1 MQLSLLLV
9 LPVLLLFTSGSGRE
23 ESLPHWTA
31 LVWAGSAPLTAR
43 WLLAHWE
50 HRPVRAFAYFSGGY
64 SLALILLLHV
74 LFLFPTLP
82 FPGKHHPLAP
92 LAGWPQAAERAAQL
106 HSEFLHEQPQAVLLV
121 PNWSLASRLA
131 WYARPLPVQVPDE
144 RFDQFDLWFGS
155 PANDAA
161 GVLVAPDSAL
171 KALRRV
177 RERFSHCE
185 QRDPLPVYAGSSTVV
200 TFHFY
205 LCRGYR
211 GTNTAPASP

>member
-1 MQLSLLLV
+1 
-9 LPVLLLFTSGSGRE
+9 
-23 ESLPHWTA
+23 
-31 LVWAGSAPLTAR
+31 
-43 WLLAHWE
+43 
-50 HRPVRAFAYFSGGY
+50 
-64 SLALILLLHV
+64 
-74 LFLFPTLP
+74 
-82 FPGKHHPLAP
+82 
-92 LAGWPQAAERAAQL
+92 
-106 HSEFLHEQPQAVLLV
+106 V

-171 KALRRV
+171 KAMRRV

>member
-1 MQLSLLLV
+1 
-9 LPVLLLFTSGSGRE
+9 
-23 ESLPHWTA
+23 
-31 LVWAGSAPLTAR
+31 
-43 WLLAHWE
+43 
-50 HRPVRAFAYFSGGY
+50 VRALTYFSGGY

-92 LAGWPQAAERAAQL
+92 LAGWPQAAKRATQL
-106 HSEFLHEQPQAVLLV
+106 HAEFLREQPQAVLFV

-171 KALRRV
+171 KTLRRV
-177 RERFSHCE
+177 RARFADCK
-185 QRDPLPVYAGSSTVV
+185 QRDPLPVYAGSTTIV

-211 GTNTAPASP
+211 APDPDPTSS